1 MVHFLY
7 LNYSMQW
14 KDVSVRKI
22 LQFREALDYLDGSY
36 PLSVPFGPAGTRK
49 QCMISAQNVYRR
61 LLMRTPDDPM
71 LHFET
76 LMTLAIDKEGKLN
89 KEKARAL
96 IRLFRPDRQGHLTLL
111 DFVKSC
117 DAMYKKVK
125 VRSSDISLLFHMI

>member
-1 MVHFLY
+1 M
-7 LNYSMQW
+7 
-14 KDVSVRKI
+14 SVRKI

-49 QCMISAQNVYRR
+49 QCMISAQNVYKR
-61 LLMRTPDDPM
+61 LLMRTPDNPV

-117 DAMYKKVK
+117 DTMYKKVK
-125 VRSSDISLLFHMI
+125 VS